1 MKIKKNLIKE
11 LKEKLNE
18 NLIED
23 LKNKVYKFL
32 VPEVKNTELITDEL
46 EVVLNTDDKPIRRI
60 GFLIL
65 FIMIGIFGTWSFIAP
80 IDSSALASG
89 TVVVKSHRKTIQHLE
104 GGIVNEINVRDGDL
118 VEVGDSLLNLD
129 GTQIKAQIKILQ
141 GQYISAAAISSRLKT
156 ERTQKKEISFSD
168 DLKQLN
174 DSRVQEAIAGQTQ
187 IFIARRNSL
196 QGELGILKQ
205 RIGQLSL
212 KIKGLKTQQKSNH
225 QLLTLYAEEIADL
238 KELLADG
245 FADKQRLRELQR
257 QHTQANS
264 DIAALMTEIASTQMQ
279 QGETKLQ
286 ILQTERKFQEEVA
299 TQLEEVNSELFSIS
313 EQLVVAKDQD
323 RRSLIVAPVKGMILG
338 MSAHTKGGVIGPGQ
352 AILDIVPEDEELIIN
367 AQVAPL
373 DIDRIQIGTK
383 AEVRFS
389 AFNSKTTPVME
400 GRVQTISADSLLD
413 EVTGM
418 QYYQAKIEL
427 TPESYKRLGGLVL
440 IPGMPAEVLI
450 NTGERTMFEYLV
462 QPLTDAFARSF
473 IEE

>member
-1 MKIKKNLIKE
+1 MKINSNLIKE
-11 LKEKLNE
+11 LNE
-18 NLIED
+18 NFIQD
-23 LKNKVYKFL
+23 FKHKVYKFL
-32 VPEVKNTELITDEL
+32 VPEASNSASMTDEL
-46 EVVLNTDDKPIRRI
+46 EIILNTDDKPVRRI
-60 GFLIL
+60 GFIIL
-65 FIMIGIFGTWSFIAP
+65 FVMIGLFGTWSFVAP
-80 IDSSALASG
+80 IDSSALATG
-89 TVVVKSHRKTIQHLE
+89 VVVVKSHRKTIQHLE
-104 GGIVNEINVRDGDL
+104 GGIVSQINVRDGDL
-118 VEVGDSLLNLD
+118 VSVGDILLTLD
-129 GTQIKAQIKILQ
+129 DTQVKAQIKILQ
-141 GQYISAAAISSRLKT
+141 GQFISASAISSRLKT
-156 ERTQKKEISFSD
+156 ERQQTKEIIFSTE
-168 DLKQLN
+168 LKQLK
-174 DSRVQEAIAGQTQ
+174 DSRVQEATEGQTQ
-187 IFIARRNSL
+187 IFLARRNSL
-196 QGELGILKQ
+196 QGELAILKQ
-205 RIGQLSL
+205 RIQQLSL
-212 KIKGLKTQQKSNH
+212 KIKGLKTQQQSNH
-225 QLLTLYAEEIADL
+225 QLLALYAEEITDL
-238 KELLADG
+238 KELLVDG

-264 DIAALMTEIASTQMQ
+264 DIAALITEIASTQMQ

-299 TQLEEVNSELFSIS
+299 TQLEEVNSELFSIA
-313 EQLVVAKDQD
+313 EQLVVAKNQDQ
-323 RRSLIVAPVKGMILG
+323 RSAILAPVKGMIIG
-338 MSAHTKGGVIGPGQ
+338 MAAHTTGGVIGPGQ

>member
-1 MKIKKNLIKE
+1 MKINKNLIKE
-11 LKEKLNE
+11 KINE
-18 NLIED
+18 SLID
-23 LKNKVYKFL
+23 GLKNKVYKFL
-32 VPEVKNTELITDEL
+32 APEVTNADLTNNDL
-46 EVVLNTDDKPIRRI
+46 EVILNTDDKPIRRI
-60 GFLIL
+60 GFIIL
-65 FIMIGIFGTWSFIAP
+65 FVMIGLFGTWSFVAP
-80 IDSSALASG
+80 IDSSALATG

-118 VEVGDSLLNLD
+118 VEVGDVLLTLD

-141 GQYISAAAISSRLKT
+141 GQYISLSAVSTRLNA
-156 ERTQKKEISFSD
+156 ERKQSKNIDFSD
-168 DLKQLN
+168 ELMQLN
-174 DSRVQEAIAGQTQ
+174 DSRVQESTEGQTQ

-196 QGELGILKQ
+196 QGELSILQQ

-212 KIKGLKTQQKSNH
+212 KIKGLKVQQESNH
-225 QLLTLYAEEIADL
+225 QLLALYAEEITDL

-245 FADKQRLRELQR
+245 FADKQRLRDLQR

-264 DIAALMTEIASTQMQ
+264 DIAALITEIASTQMQ

-286 ILQTERKFQEEVA
+286 ILQTERRFQEEIA
-299 TQLEEVNSELFSIS
+299 TQLEAANSELFSIS
-313 EQLVVAKDQD
+313 EQLVVANDQD
-323 RRSLIVAPVKGMILG
+323 RRSLILAPVKGMILG

-352 AILDIVPEDEELIIN
+352 AILDIVPEDEELIVN
-367 AQVAPL
+367 ARVEPL
-373 DIDRIQIGTK
+373 DIDRIQIGTT

-400 GRVQTISADSLLD
+400 GRVKTISADSLQD
-413 EVTGM
+413 EVTGI

-427 TPESYKRLGGLVL
+427 TAESYALLGDLVL

-450 NTGERTMFEYLV
+450 NTGKRTLFEYLV

>member
-1 MKIKKNLIKE
+1 MNKNLIQE
-11 LKEKLNE
+11 LKEN
-18 NLIED
+18 
-23 LKNKVYKFL
+23 LKNKVYKFF
-32 VPEVKNTELITDEL
+32 VPEVTNTEQSTDDL
-46 EVVLNTDDKPIRRI
+46 EVILNTDDKPIRRI
-60 GFLIL
+60 GFIIL
-65 FIMIGIFGTWSFIAP
+65 FVMIGIFGTWSFVAP
-80 IDSSALASG
+80 IDSSALATG
-89 TVVVKSHRKTIQHLE
+89 VVVVKSHRKTIQHLE
-104 GGIVNEINVRDGDL
+104 GGIVSQINVQDGDL
-118 VEVGDSLLNLD
+118 VDVGDILLTLD
-129 GTQIKAQIKILQ
+129 DTQVKAQIKILQ
-141 GQYISAAAISSRLKT
+141 GQFISASAISGRLNA
-156 ERTQKKEISFSD
+156 ERQQIKEIIFSSE
-168 DLKQLN
+168 LKELK
-174 DSRVQEAIAGQTQ
+174 DARVQEATAGQTQ
-187 IFIARRNSL
+187 IFLARRNSL
-196 QGELGILKQ
+196 QGELSILKQ

-212 KIKGLKTQQKSNH
+212 KIKGLRTQQKSNH
-225 QLLTLYAEEIADL
+225 QLLALYAEEIKDL
-238 KELLADG
+238 KELLVDG

-257 QHTQANS
+257 QHTQTNS
-264 DIAALMTEIASTQMQ
+264 DIAALITEIASTQMQ

-313 EQLVVAKDQD
+313 EQLVVAKDKNQ
-323 RRSLIVAPVKGMILG
+323 RSEILAPVKGMILG
-338 MSAHTKGGVIGPGQ
+338 MSAHTTGGVIGPGQ

-373 DIDRIQIGTK
+373 DIDRIQIGTT

-400 GRVQTISADSLLD
+400 GRVRTISADSLQD

-427 TPESYKRLGGLVL
+427 TPESYEKLGSLVL

-450 NTGERTMFEYLV
+450 NTGKRTLFEYLV